1 MFQSLKNNL
10 PTILVAFALMLV
22 SSLLYL
28 MYVLTRVSDLFQL
41 GFPFRFFLSWG
52 PCPPGQSCVEFNPFF
67 LILDFTIWYAVSAVV
82 FRRAKR

>member
-1 MFQSLKNNL
+1 MLQFLKKNL
-10 PTILVAFALMLV
+10 QTILLTFALMLV

-52 PCPPGQSCVEFNPFF
+52 PCPPGQSCVELNPFF
-67 LILDFTIWYAVSAVV
+67 LILDFIIWYAVSAVV
-82 FRRAKR
+82 FRRAKQ